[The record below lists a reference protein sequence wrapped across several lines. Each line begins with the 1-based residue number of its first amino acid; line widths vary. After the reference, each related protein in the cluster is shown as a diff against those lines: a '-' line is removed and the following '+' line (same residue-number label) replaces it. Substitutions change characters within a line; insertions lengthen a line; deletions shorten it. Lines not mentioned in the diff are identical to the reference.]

1 VFFRISIRTLL
12 ISIFLLGAAKSQ
24 EVQISPYGIGC
35 RTYQAPND
43 VGPPSYSV
51 ADIGKPGVP
60 TLSTEQLALIRR
72 IRHYIASN
80 TLRFAFVSQWGFV
93 VFDAVQGPCPD
104 GAPGYE
110 ILNSNRNLYYQPGE
124 APGFVHAGPP
134 TAPQPSPEMTSI
146 VLPKSIDP
154 AQHQIPVM
162 VVQGP
167 QVFASPHLEIRYT
180 RGGTGLIVSAHPT
193 PTASPRAL
201 IDLYRVVDVGKR
213 GVPALS
219 ARQLLWIAR
228 IKRTPYYKTRIE
240 NLWFSPQPASG
251 GWPPLIVFDAGESTR
266 SPAQPQNGMVGSYW
280 VIGDSCNA
288 VFWPTGMGEMP
299 LSDFLF
305 PVCESGRGKVAP

>member
-51 ADIGKPGVP
+51 ADIGKPEVP
-60 TLSTEQLALIRR
+60 ALTTEQIALVRR
-72 IRHYIASN
+72 IQHSIASN
-80 TLRFAFVSQWGFV
+80 TLRFAFVSQWGFI
-93 VFDAVQGPCPD
+93 VFDAVQGPCSA

-110 ILNSNRNLYYQPGE
+110 ILNSNRNLYYEPGE
-124 APGFVHAGPP
+124 APGFVHAGAS
-134 TAPQPSPEMTSI
+134 TVPQPSPEMTSI
-146 VLPKSIDP
+146 ALPKSIDP

-162 VVQGP
+162 VVRGP
-167 QVFASPHLEIRYT
+167 ESFATPELEIRYT
-180 RGGTGLIVSAHPT
+180 RGGTGLIVSAYTTPT
-193 PTASPRAL
+193 PSPRPL
-201 IDLYRVVDVGKR
+201 IDLYRVVDIGAP

-219 ARQLLWIAR
+219 SRQLQWIAR
-228 IKRTPYYKTRIE
+228 IKRTPYYKMRLE

-266 SPAQPQNGMVGSYW
+266 SPAQPHNGMVGGYW

-288 VFWPTGMGEMP
+288 IFWATEIGERP